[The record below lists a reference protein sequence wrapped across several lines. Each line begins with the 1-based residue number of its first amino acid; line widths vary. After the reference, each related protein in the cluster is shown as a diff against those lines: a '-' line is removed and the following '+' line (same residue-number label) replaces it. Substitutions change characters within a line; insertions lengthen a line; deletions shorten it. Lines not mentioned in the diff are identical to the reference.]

1 MEDSGLLFKER
12 TKCITSKNY
21 CIPKK
26 EEREREIGGFCFCN
40 IYELRS
46 HLKKKLSI

>member
-26 EEREREIGGFCFCN
+26 EERERERLVGFAFV
-40 IYELRS
+40 IYMN
-46 HLKKKLSI
+46 